1 MVNLL
6 FGLTV
11 NVYGVALLVGPY
23 ISEVDGRTRHCRRP
37 AYMIAGVLIA
47 YTGFSG
53 LTMAINMPASF
64 LLLAWMLTVGVFMWR
79 RGGVR
84 LDETAI

>member
-11 NVYGVALLVGPY
+11 NVYGVALLVDPTYPKWLGGLAIVGGLP
-23 ISEVDGRTRHCRRP
+23 T
-37 AYMIAGVLIA
+37 MIAGVLIA